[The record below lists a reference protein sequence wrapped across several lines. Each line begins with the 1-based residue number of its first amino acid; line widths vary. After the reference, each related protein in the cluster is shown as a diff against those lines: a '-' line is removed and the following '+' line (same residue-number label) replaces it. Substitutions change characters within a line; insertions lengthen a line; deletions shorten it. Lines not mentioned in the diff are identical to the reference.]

1 MIGGV
6 ILLVLVTLQ
15 RIGEAIYGERNRRR
29 MLAEGG
35 VESGEEHWPYL
46 FALHAA
52 WLIGL
57 WVIAPGRP
65 LIPIFVVL
73 YILVAVFRV
82 WVMAS
87 LGPRWT
93 TRIVVQ
99 PGLPRIKAGPYRFIN
114 HPNYVVVV
122 AELAILPLAFGL
134 PWYALFFTAWNALML
149 SIRIRAENRALAA
162 LG

>member
-6 ILLVLVTLQ
+6 ILLALVTLQ
-15 RIGEAIYGERNRRR
+15 RLGEAAWGEANRRR

-35 VESGEEHWPYL
+35 IESGQEHWPFL
-46 FALHAA
+46 FALHAS

-65 LIPIFVVL
+65 LVPVFVVL
-73 YILVAVFRV
+73 YLLLAVARI

-87 LGPRWT
+87 LGRRWT
-93 TRIVVQ
+93 THIVVQ

-122 AELAILPLAFGL
+122 GELAILPLAFGL
-134 PWYALFFTAWNALML
+134 PWYALFFTVWNAAML

-162 LG
+162 AS

>member
-1 MIGGV
+1 MV
-6 ILLVLVTLQ
+6 AATILLAFVTLQ

-29 MLAEGG
+29 MLAEGE

-46 FALHAA
+46 FALHAS
-52 WLIGL
+52 WLVGL

-65 LIPIFVVL
+65 LVPIFVVL
-73 YILVAVFRV
+73 YVLLAVLRI

-93 TRIVVQ
+93 THIVVQ
-99 PGLPRIKAGPYRFIN
+99 PGLPRIKAGPYRFLR

-122 AELAILPLAFGL
+122 GELAILPLAFGL
-134 PWYALFFTAWNALML
+134 PWYALFFTLWNAVML
-149 SIRIRAENRALAA
+149 SIRIRAENRALAV

>member
-1 MIGGV
+1 MIGG
-6 ILLVLVTLQ
+6 ILLLAFVTLQ

-29 MLAEGG
+29 MLAEGE

-46 FALHAA
+46 FALHAS
-52 WLIGL
+52 WLVGL

-65 LIPIFVVL
+65 LVPIFVVL
-73 YILVAVFRV
+73 YVLLAVLRI

-93 TRIVVQ
+93 THIVVQ
-99 PGLPRIKAGPYRFIN
+99 PGLPRIKAGPYRFLH
-114 HPNYVVVV
+114 HPNYIVVVG
-122 AELAILPLAFGL
+122 ELAILPLAFGL
-134 PWYALFFTAWNALML
+134 PWYALFFTVWNAAML